1 MRRKGEINMSHSS
14 KGAFEITLAAFVI
27 GMVAAGGYIYRSAD
41 ETSGMAIAAEA
52 VAAEAQAATKSGDEY
67 AALARQKSQLETE
80 NAQLKAQAAQFDS
93 EKNIILNQ
101 VRTSVKAFDEY
112 RSQMTSEVKKL
123 SEKIDALNNENQKL
137 KNESTLQSLTPD
149 EKTALQSQINDL
161 RNEVAVYKETASV
174 LQQELAA
181 KEESAVVVEAGKLH
195 YNVGNFYFRN
205 KEYASAVEEYK
216 KAIMY
221 QPKDADAHYNLAIVN
236 DEYLGNRPEALQH
249 YKRFLSLA
257 AADPKATKVEQRI
270 LDLELYE
277 TVLASDKD
285 ENSGGV
291 KWLDKT
297 VKFDSN
303 KFYGG

>member
-1 MRRKGEINMSHSS
+1 MKGEINMSHSS
-14 KGAFEITLAAFVI
+14 KGAFEITLAAFVVA
-27 GMVAAGGYIYRSAD
+27 MVAGGGYVYHSMNESD
-41 ETSGMAIAAEA
+41 GLAIAAEGD
-52 VAAEAQAATKSGDEY
+52 AAPKSTDEY
-67 AALARQKSQLETE
+67 TVLARQKGQLESE

-112 RSQMTSEVKKL
+112 RAHMTAEVNNMNSKLDALSRENESLKSQPASAVISDDEKL
-123 SEKIDALNNENQKL
+123 SYETQ
-137 KNESTLQSLTPD
+137 LT
-149 EKTALQSQINDL
+149 DL
-161 RNEVAVYKETASV
+161 RAELAETKEMLAG
-174 LQQELAA
+174 LQQELTA

-205 KEYASAVEEYK
+205 REYGAAVEEYK

-236 DEYLGNRPEALQH
+236 DEYLGNRTDALQH
-249 YKRFLSLA
+249 YKRFLAIA
-257 AADPKATKVEQRI
+257 AEDPKAVKVEQRI
-270 LDLELYE
+270 LDLEMYE

-285 ENSGGV
+285 EKNGGV

-297 VKFDSN
+297 VKFDSS

>member
-1 MRRKGEINMSHSS
+1 MSHSS
-14 KGAFEITLAAFVI
+14 KGAFEITLVAFVVAVI
-27 GMVAAGGYIYRSAD
+27 AAGGYVYRSAN
-41 ETSGMAIAAEA
+41 ETAGLAIAAEA
-52 VAAEAQAATKSGDEY
+52 IAAEAQAAPKSGDEY
-67 AALARQKSQLETE
+67 AALARQKGQLESE

-112 RSQMTSEVKKL
+112 RAQMSAEVKKMGK
-123 SEKIDALNNENQKL
+123 KIDDLTRENASL
-137 KNESTLQSLTPD
+137 KESSKTKPVSAD
-149 EKTALQSQINDL
+149 EKATYESQIAGL
-161 RNEVAVYKETASV
+161 QGELASYKETVAA

-205 KEYASAVEEYK
+205 REYAAAVEEYK

-221 QPKDADAHYNLAIVN
+221 QPKDADAQYNLAIVN
-236 DEYLGNRPEALQH
+236 DEYLGSRPAALEH
-249 YKRFLSLA
+249 YKRFLALA
-257 AADPKATKVEQRI
+257 PSDPKATKVEQRI
-270 LDLELYE
+270 LDLEMYE

-285 ENSGGV
+285 ANPGGV

-297 VKFDSN
+297 SKFDSN

>member
-1 MRRKGEINMSHSS
+1 MRRKGENNMSHSS

-27 GMVAAGGYIYRSAD
+27 AVAATAGYVYHSTNQD
-41 ETSGMAIAAEA
+41 SGVAIAAEA
-52 VAAEAQAATKSGDEY
+52 IAAPDEY
-67 AALARQKSQLETE
+67 AALARQKSQLEAE

-112 RSQMTSEVKKL
+112 RAQMTSEIRKMGERL
-123 SEKIDALNNENQKL
+123 DAVSRENEML
-137 KNESTLQSLTPD
+137 KAQPVSTLSGD
-149 EKTALQSQINDL
+149 EKAVLESQLADL
-161 RNEVAVYKETASV
+161 RNELAVYKETTAV
-174 LQQELAA
+174 LQQELAT
-181 KEESAVVVEAGKLH
+181 KEESQVVIEAGKLH

-205 KEYASAVEEYK
+205 REYVAAVEEYK
-216 KAIMY
+216 KALMY

-236 DEYLGNRPEALQH
+236 DEYLGNRPVALQH
-249 YKRFLSLA
+249 YKRFLALA
-257 AADPKATKVEQRI
+257 SEDPKATKVEQRI

-285 ENSGGV
+285 PGGV

>member
-1 MRRKGEINMSHSS
+1 MRRKGENNMSHSS

-27 GMVAAGGYIYRSAD
+27 GVMAAGGYVYQSAN
-41 ETSGMAIAAEA
+41 ETSGLAI
-52 VAAEAQAATKSGDEY
+52 AAEAQAAPAGDEY
-67 AALARQKSQLETE
+67 ANLVRQKSQLEGE

-112 RSQMTSEVKKL
+112 RAQMTAEMRKMG
-123 SEKIDALNNENQKL
+123 EKIEMLSRENQSL
-137 KNESTLQSLTPD
+137 QVQAVPMTLASD
-149 EKTALQSQINDL
+149 ERAGYEAQLAEL
-161 RNEVAVYKETASV
+161 RNELAVYKETSSV
-174 LQQELAA
+174 LQQELAV

-205 KEYASAVEEYK
+205 REYAAAVEEYK

-257 AADPKATKVEQRI
+257 AEDPKATKVEQRI

-285 ENSGGV
+285 PGGV

>member
-1 MRRKGEINMSHSS
+1 MSMKGKTNMSHPT

-27 GMVAAGGYIYRSAD
+27 AVIASGGYVYRSAN
-41 ETSGMAIAAEA
+41 ESAGIAIAAEA
-52 VAAEAQAATKSGDEY
+52 TAATMTGDEY
-67 AALARQKSQLETE
+67 ATLARQKNQLEAE

-112 RSQMTSEVKKL
+112 RAQMSAEVKKMNDKVDQL
-123 SEKIDALNNENQKL
+123 NRENSALKSSKAVVSTTDSEKAAYE
-137 KNESTLQSLTPD
+137 
-149 EKTALQSQINDL
+149 AQINDL
-161 RNEVAVYKETASV
+161 RNETNVYKETVSV

-181 KEESAVVVEAGKLH
+181 KEESTVVVEAGKLH

-205 KEYASAVEEYK
+205 REYAAAVEEYK

-221 QPKDADAHYNLAIVN
+221 QPKDADAQYNLAIVN
-236 DEYLGNRPEALQH
+236 DEYIGNRAEALQH

-257 AADPKATKVEQRI
+257 STDPKATKVEQRI

-285 ENSGGV
+285 EKNGGV

>member
-1 MRRKGEINMSHSS
+1 MSMKGKTNMSHST
-14 KGAFEITLAAFVI
+14 KGVFEITLAAFVI
-27 GMVAAGGYIYRSAD
+27 AVVAAGGYVYRAAD
-41 ETSGMAIAAEA
+41 ETSGLAIAAEA
-52 VAAEAQAATKSGDEY
+52 VAAEAIAAPKSGDEY
-67 AALARQKSQLETE
+67 AALARQKSQLEGE

-112 RSQMTSEVKKL
+112 RAQMTSEIKKMSDKIEAL
-123 SEKIDALNNENQKL
+123 SRENESLKTSAPVESVSDSEKAAYEAQL
-137 KNESTLQSLTPD
+137 
-149 EKTALQSQINDL
+149 ADL
-161 RNEVAVYKETASV
+161 RNETAVYKETVSV
-174 LQQELAA
+174 LQQELSA
-181 KEESAVVVEAGKLH
+181 KEESSVVVEAGKLH

-205 KEYASAVEEYK
+205 REYAAAVEEYK

-257 AADPKATKVEQRI
+257 SGDPKAVKVEQRI

-285 ENSGGV
+285 EKAGGV

>member
-1 MRRKGEINMSHSS
+1 MSHSS

-27 GMVAAGGYIYRSAD
+27 AVVAAGGYVYQSAN
-41 ETSGMAIAAEA
+41 ETSGLAI
-52 VAAEAQAATKSGDEY
+52 AAEAQAAPSGDEY
-67 AALARQKSQLETE
+67 ATLARQKSQLEGE

-112 RSQMTSEVKKL
+112 RAQMTAEMKKMG
-123 SEKIDALNNENQKL
+123 EKIESLSRENIDLKTQIVPAAL
-137 KNESTLQSLTPD
+137 SSD
-149 EKTALQSQINDL
+149 EKAVYEARLADL
-161 RNEVAVYKETASV
+161 RNEIAVYKETASV

-205 KEYASAVEEYK
+205 REYGPAVEEYK

-221 QPKDADAHYNLAIVN
+221 QPKDADAHYNLAVVN

-257 AADPKATKVEQRI
+257 AEDPKAAKVEQRI

-285 ENSGGV
+285 PGGV

>member
-1 MRRKGEINMSHSS
+1 MSMKGKTNMSQPT

-27 GMVAAGGYIYRSAD
+27 AVIAAGGYVHRAANESA
-41 ETSGMAIAAEA
+41 GIAIAAEA
-52 VAAEAQAATKSGDEY
+52 IAANMSGDEY
-67 AALARQKSQLETE
+67 AALARQKSQLEAE

-112 RSQMTSEVKKL
+112 RAQMTAETKRL
-123 SEKIDALNNENQKL
+123 SERNEALALENDRLKTAGTPVSASDDEKAAYEAQLADL
-137 KNESTLQSLTPD
+137 KNEM
-149 EKTALQSQINDL
+149 
-161 RNEVAVYKETASV
+161 AVYKETLALV
-174 LQQELAA
+174 QGELAA

-205 KEYASAVEEYK
+205 REYAAAIEEYK
-216 KAIMY
+216 KAILY
-221 QPKDADAHYNLAIVN
+221 QPKDTDAQYNLAVVY
-236 DEYLGNRPEALQH
+236 DEYIGDRPSALQH

-257 AADPKATKVEQRI
+257 PSDPKAAKVEQRI

-285 ENSGGV
+285 EKNGGV

-297 VKFDSN
+297 IKFDSN

>member
-1 MRRKGEINMSHSS
+1 MSMKGKTNMSQST
-14 KGAFEITLAAFVI
+14 KGAFEVTLAAFVI
-27 GMVAAGGYIYRSAD
+27 AVIAAGGYVYRTAN
-41 ETSGMAIAAEA
+41 ETAGLAIAAEA
-52 VAAEAQAATKSGDEY
+52 VAAPMSGDEY
-67 AALARQKSQLETE
+67 AALARQKSQLEVE

-112 RSQMTSEVKKL
+112 RSQMTAETRKL
-123 SEKIDALNNENQKL
+123 NERIEALTMENNSLKASGAAAGVSSDEKAAYEAAIADL
-137 KNESTLQSLTPD
+137 KNET
-149 EKTALQSQINDL
+149 
-161 RNEVAVYKETASV
+161 AVYKETLSL
-174 LQQELAA
+174 LQGELAA
-181 KEESAVVVEAGKLH
+181 KEESAVVVEAAKLH

-205 KEYASAVEEYK
+205 KEYAAAVEEYK
-216 KAIMY
+216 KAILY
-221 QPKDADAHYNLAIVN
+221 QPKDADAQYNLAIVN

-257 AADPKATKVEQRI
+257 PSDPKANKVEQRI

-285 ENSGGV
+285 DKNGGV